1 MNRVRLLAG
10 LAVFLLFF
18 GLAQLAVSVEPV
30 SSNHAFTIPAGGYYY
45 HIPFSYVFGAPV
57 SVTWQVTSGG
67 SVIVDLL
74 TDAEYATYR
83 AGGGLTTLASSDSPA
98 GILDFDLGSGGTYHV
113 LILHGTGS
121 EALAQDVSLTMDYS
135 GVAPTPFYLG
145 LAALVAAVALFGV
158 SARLRA
164 SRLGRPR
171 SPQEIAESRGVTY
184 FEGPKA
190 PPRTPPGGA

>member
-1 MNRVRLLAG
+1 M
-10 LAVFLLFF
+10 
-18 GLAQLAVSVEPV
+18 
-30 SSNHAFTIPAGGYYY
+30 
-45 HIPFSYVFGAPV
+45 
-57 SVTWQVTSGG
+57 
-67 SVIVDLL
+67 IVDLL

-83 AGGGLTTLASSDSPA
+83 AGG
-98 GILDFDLGSGGTYHV
+98 
-113 LILHGTGS
+113 
-121 EALAQDVSLTMDYS
+121 
-135 GVAPTPFYLG
+135 APTPFSLG